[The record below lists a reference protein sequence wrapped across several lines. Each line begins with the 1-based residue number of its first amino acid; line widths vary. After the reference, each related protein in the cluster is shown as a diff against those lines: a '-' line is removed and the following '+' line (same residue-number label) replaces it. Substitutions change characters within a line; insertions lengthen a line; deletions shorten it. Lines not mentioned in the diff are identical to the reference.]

1 MVDACKMM
9 ADISNL
15 DLSNSDDKTSLTE
28 GLPSP
33 RSNSTVSEE
42 NVMRRLA
49 IGQEAANRSK
59 AGLAG
64 AGSAAVSRGLVH
76 GQEAAR
82 MRRSLF
88 STTGTGSAATMKSPK
103 SVFSLPS
110 SPLNDNR
117 GLSHAVADET
127 GSSIAIEGNIGV
139 GKSTF
144 LSLMRQVKGLDG
156 NIVTMPEPVSK
167 WQNVGGNS
175 DYNLLQRFYEQPHRF
190 SYTFQSY
197 AFITRFL
204 QHNEGVMNNP
214 NKVRILERSVFTDR
228 KVFVSSLK
236 DNEYLD
242 DMEVTL
248 YNEWFNPVL
257 ATLPNL
263 VPDVIVYLRASPEA
277 CMARLRKRSRE
288 EESNIEL
295 SYLELL
301 HRKHE
306 DWLVLETTPTEILD
320 YKEGQVVN
328 TGKLGEALTK
338 ENQNMPGVW
347 LRMFPPGADGKELPQ
362 IIDKPIVI
370 VDCEPSAGEG
380 EVGLSHFNFQSVVEV
395 LKACG
400 VKHLRG
406 EA

>member
-1 MVDACKMM
+1 
-9 ADISNL
+9 
-15 DLSNSDDKTSLTE
+15 
-28 GLPSP
+28 
-33 RSNSTVSEE
+33 
-42 NVMRRLA
+42 
-49 IGQEAANRSK
+49 
-59 AGLAG
+59 
-64 AGSAAVSRGLVH
+64 
-76 GQEAAR
+76 
-82 MRRSLF
+82 
-88 STTGTGSAATMKSPK
+88 MKSPK

-117 GLSHAVADET
+117 GLSHAVPDET

-144 LSLMRQVKGLDG
+144 LSLMRKVKGLDG

>member
-1 MVDACKMM
+1 MTT
-9 ADISNL
+9 DIQNL
-15 DLSNSDDKTSLTE
+15 DLNNSNDNNSVDID
-28 GLPSP
+28 GLSSP
-33 RSNSTVSEE
+33 KSNSTVSEE

-49 IGQEAANRSK
+49 IGKENHANLSK
-59 AGLAG
+59 ANLTVRGNSHHG
-64 AGSAAVSRGLVH
+64 ADS
-76 GQEAAR
+76 QQR

-88 STTGTGSAATMKSPK
+88 TTTEPGRGGVGMKSPT
-103 SVFSLPS
+103 SVFGMPG
-110 SPLNDNR
+110 SPLNTASR
-117 GLSHAVADET
+117 GASSLPVDET
-127 GSSIAIEGNIGV
+127 GSSISIEGNIGV

-144 LSLMRQVKGLDG
+144 LSLMRKVKGLDG
-156 NIVTMPEPVSK
+156 NIVTMPEPVDK
-167 WQNVGGNS
+167 WQNVAGNPE
-175 DYNLLQRFYEQPHRF
+175 YNLLGKFYEDPHRY

-204 QHNEGVMNNP
+204 QHSQGVVNNP

-236 DNEYLD
+236 DNNYLD
-242 DMEVTL
+242 DMEVSL
-248 YNEWFNPVL
+248 YNEWFDPVL

-263 VPDVIVYLRASPEA
+263 VPDVIVYLRASPDA
-277 CMARLRKRSRE
+277 CMARLKKRSRE

-295 SYLELL
+295 EYLELL

-306 DWLVLETTPTEILD
+306 DWLVKETTPTEILD
-320 YKEGQVVN
+320 YKNGQVINIGNV
-328 TGKLGEALTK
+328 GDDLTV

-347 LRMFPPGADGKELPQ
+347 LRMFPPGMDGKELPQ
-362 IIDKPIVI
+362 ITDKPIVI
-370 VDCEPSAGEG
+370 VDCEPSAEAGQS
-380 EVGLSHFNFQSVVEV
+380 VGLSHFNFHSVVEV